1 MDKQLFTYTL
11 RLADDGLI
19 LGHRLSEMCSKGP
32 ILEEDLALTNI
43 ALDYIGRSQA
53 LLDYAAKI
61 EGQGKDA
68 DHYAYRRPENEYL
81 NHLLTEQPNTDF
93 AWVIARQ
100 FFFSAY
106 EFYFYQELQKSKDAE
121 LAAIASKTVKE
132 VKYHLEHAADW
143 MVRLG
148 DGTEESHQRL
158 FSAVNYLYMFT
169 GELFE
174 MDSIDMDLV
183 KKGIAVDKE
192 KVKIQWQKCVEKVVQ
207 EATLSLPNSAFMQ
220 TGSRAGVHSEL
231 LGHLLSEMQYLQRAY
246 PDAKW

>member
-1 MDKQLFTYTL
+1 MDKQLFTYVL

-19 LGHRLSEMCSKGP
+19 LGHRLSEMCSRGP

-43 ALDYIGRSQA
+43 ALDLIGRSQA

-61 EGQGKDA
+61 DGQCKDA
-68 DHYAYRRPENEYL
+68 DHYAYRRPENEYYNYL
-81 NHLLTEQPNTDF
+81 ITEQPNNDF

-106 EFYFYQELQKSKDAE
+106 ELFFYRELAKSKDAE
-121 LAAIASKTVKE
+121 LAAIAAKTVKE

-148 DGTEESHQRL
+148 DGTEESNQRL
-158 FSAVNYLYMFT
+158 TAAVNHLYMFT
-169 GELFE
+169 GEFFE
-174 MDSIDMDLV
+174 MDSVDTDLA
-183 KKGIAVDKE
+183 KKGIAVEKE
-192 KVKIQWQKCVEKVVQ
+192 KVKAEWQKCIAQVFE
-207 EATLSLPNSAFMQ
+207 EANLSIPNTSFMQ
-220 TGSRAGVHSEL
+220 SGSRAGIHTEN